1 MKKYI
6 IFDQVRNGD
15 LYTTE
20 FDNISDARKSFRQE
34 WEHMS
39 NYDKQRRETFYLM
52 ECDLDDEW
60 FNGDILEREDI

>member
-20 FDNISDARKSFRQE
+20 FDNISDARKNFRQE

-39 NYDKQRRETFYLM
+39 NYDKQRREAFCLM

-60 FNGDILEREDI
+60 LDGDILEREDI

>member
-15 LYTTE
+15 LYTKE
-20 FDNISDARKSFRQE
+20 FDNISDARKSFHRE
-34 WEHMS
+34 WDHMS
-39 NYDKQRRETFYLM
+39 NSDKQRREAFYLM

-60 FNGDILEREDI
+60 LDGDILEREDI